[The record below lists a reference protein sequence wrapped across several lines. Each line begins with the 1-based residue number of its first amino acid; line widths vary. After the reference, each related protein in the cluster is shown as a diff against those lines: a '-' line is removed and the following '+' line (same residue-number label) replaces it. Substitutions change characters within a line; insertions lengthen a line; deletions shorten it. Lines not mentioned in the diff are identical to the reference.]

1 MSELYTIL
9 DMNNSNTFRGMGA
22 VSIFEDDIERIKFER
37 EKEKKDE
44 VQKKDDLK
52 LLFDTLGSKLTDMV
66 EPLAEVGY
74 ESKVDYVDNLS
85 YIISVTGKGSL
96 KYVLNG
102 MHNDI
107 GVLMGK
113 GVGLGIPTKR
123 LRVGEVHKSV
133 ENGKV
138 TFHVDNIIKEHFYEF
153 VKYLDKQD

>member
-1 MSELYTIL
+1 M
-9 DMNNSNTFRGMGA
+9 
-22 VSIFEDDIERIKFER
+22 SIFKDDIEKIKFER

-44 VQKKDDLK
+44 VQKKDDLR

-66 EPLAEVGY
+66 EPLSEVGY

-85 YIISVTGKGSL
+85 YIISVPGKGSL

-107 GVLMGK
+107 GVLIGK
-113 GVGLGIPTKR
+113 GAGLGIPKKR

-138 TFHVDNIIKEHFYEF
+138 TFHIDNIIKEHFYEF